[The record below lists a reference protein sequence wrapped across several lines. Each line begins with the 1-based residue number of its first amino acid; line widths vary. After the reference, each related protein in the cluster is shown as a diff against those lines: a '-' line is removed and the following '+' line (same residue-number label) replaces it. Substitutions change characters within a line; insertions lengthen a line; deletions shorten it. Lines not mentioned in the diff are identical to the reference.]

1 MNSKMLAPNMNES
14 QKSLLEKYILDIS
27 LGSKDALSNLY
38 HLTKSS
44 VYGFAL
50 SILKDFHEAEDVLQ
64 EVYIKIYEN
73 ASSYQANGTPLTWIL
88 TITKNLALMKLRKAK
103 NHMDVDELKEVL
115 ADHKDISENLALVSY
130 VFEHIS
136 DEERNILLLHAV
148 SGFKHREIA
157 KMLGIPLATVL
168 SKYNRTIKKI
178 KKGMGE
184 EKSEKAR
191 N

>member
-1 MNSKMLAPNMNES
+1 MLAPNMNES

-115 ADHKDISENLALVSY
+115 ADHKAISENLALLSY